1 MPERTDPLS
10 LDLAALSALAGAP
23 VLAAERCGWGFENET
38 ALLTLAGGQ
47 RLIVQLLANRARA
60 AQTLRL
66 ANELPARLQAA
77 GIGAP
82 RQLAADA
89 NASPPY
95 AIREYLPGA
104 PAASRMGTPE
114 GAAQVARAMGALL
127 PRLAGLATHGIAL
140 DAAWA
145 RPDALAAHARAMLAR
160 CAPLLAPGDA
170 AVLEATIGALPAQFA
185 GRAGV
190 FAHGDFCPVNALLAG
205 DEVAALLDFEFARLA
220 DALFD
225 AAWWGW
231 VVRYHHPARW
241 LVAWPALLAAASIAP
256 DSANP
261 ARMRSLQLLRCLEM
275 LDAHAHGRAAGQPG
289 MWAERLHT
297 TVGWEYQAV

>member
-1 MPERTDPLS
+1 MPERTEDLS

-38 ALLTLAGGQ
+38 ALLTLSNEQ
-47 RLIVQLLANRARA
+47 HLIVQLISNRARA

-66 ANELPARLQAA
+66 AGELPARLLAS

-89 NASPPY
+89 SASPPY
-95 AIREYLPGA
+95 AIREYLLGT
-104 PAASRMGTPE
+104 PAASRMGTIA
-114 GAAQVARAMGALL
+114 GARRVAGAMGALL
-127 PRLAGLATHGIAL
+127 PRLAGLATHGIEL
-140 DAAWA
+140 DTTWA
-145 RPDALAAHARAMLAR
+145 RPDALAAHARGLLAR

-170 AVLEATIGALPAQFA
+170 AVLEESIAALPAQFA
-185 GRAGV
+185 GREVA

-231 VVRYHHPARW
+231 VVRYHHPERW
-241 LVAWPALLAAASIAP
+241 PFAWPALLAAGGIANDP
-256 DSANP
+256 ANA

-275 LDAHAHGRAAGQPG
+275 LDDHAHGRTAGQAS

-297 TVGWEYQAV
+297 TVGWK